1 MLIPEG
7 LKERIHFVA
16 CIESL
21 KFFDMKKF
29 TKGLSNPGRRKAFN
43 KPPFS
48 STERDKMNSREA
60 LLPLEDDH
68 WKKKDIPLS
77 NSKSDDPKKM
87 FGSLNVSNR
96 YMSNQDPW

>member
-7 LKERIHFVA
+7 LKERIHFEA
-16 CIESL
+16 CNESL
-21 KFFDMKKF
+21 KYVDMKKF

-43 KPPFS
+43 KPPS
-48 STERDKMNSREA
+48 SSAERDKMHSREA
-60 LLPLEDDH
+60 LLPLEDDK
-68 WKKKDIPLS
+68 WRSKEIPLS
-77 NSKSDDPKKM
+77 NSKSDDRKKM